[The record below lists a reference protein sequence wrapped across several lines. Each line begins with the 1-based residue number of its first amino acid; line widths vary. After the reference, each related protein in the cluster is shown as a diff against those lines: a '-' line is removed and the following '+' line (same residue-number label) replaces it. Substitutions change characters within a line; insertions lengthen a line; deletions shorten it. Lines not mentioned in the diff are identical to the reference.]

1 LLASGDSGFPARTRC
16 LDPRRSREQVTRAR
30 PIAIVVG
37 TALGAHSL
45 PALAPLCPPLAAAL
59 GIARRL
65 PGGDDSGVLLSFD
78 DGPHPQGTPAVLD
91 VLAEAG
97 VHATFFLVGE
107 QVARWPQ
114 LAAEI
119 AAAGHE
125 VALHC
130 ERHRTLLRLT
140 PRQVADDLRW
150 AVAAIGEATG
160 CRPYLYRPPYGIFTA
175 AGLALARNHGWTP
188 LLWSSDGRDWQ
199 RSASAA
205 SIADRV
211 TRRLHAGDVI
221 LLHDADHYSAAGS
234 WRQTAAALPRI
245 LAEIHQRGLKPR
257 LYTTQDAA
265 RTTSVSLTPPSVSR

>member
-1 LLASGDSGFPARTRC
+1 M
-16 LDPRRSREQVTRAR
+16 TRAR
-30 PIAIVVG
+30 PIAIVLG
-37 TALGAHSL
+37 AALGAHSL

-59 GIARRL
+59 GIALRL

-97 VHATFFLVGE
+97 VPATFFLVGE
-107 QVARWPQ
+107 QVARWPA

-125 VALHC
+125 VGLHC
-130 ERHRTLLRLT
+130 QRHRTLLRLT
-140 PRQVADDLRW
+140 PRQVADDLRR
-150 AVAAIGEATG
+150 AVSAIGEATG
-160 CRPYLYRPPYGIFTA
+160 CTPYLYRPPYGIFTA
-175 AGLALARNHGWTP
+175 TGLALARSHGWKP

-205 SIADRV
+205 SITDRV
-211 TRRLHAGDVI
+211 ARRLRAGDVI
-221 LLHDADHYSAAGS
+221 LLHDADHYSAAES

-245 LAEIHQRGLKPR
+245 LTEIDQRGL
-257 LYTTQDAA
+257 
-265 RTTSVSLTPPSVSR
+265 SVETPPRQAWARVTPAHSTGC